1 MPATKLHELG
11 MIARVAEP
19 DALEATVDAVVDR
32 LVQNAPLSLRAI
44 KALLVREMTFR
55 DGIDHDDVDKLVRE
69 VRFSEDA
76 VEGKRA
82 RLERR
87 RANFQGR

>member
-1 MPATKLHELG
+1 M
-11 MIARVAEP
+11 M
-19 DALEATVDAVVDR
+19 
-32 LVQNAPLSLRAI
+32 
-44 KALLVREMTFR
+44 FR
-55 DGIDHDDVDKLVRE
+55 DGIEHADVDELVAA